1 MVTGRWF
8 LSSTVHHKSFASGFR
23 PDPLVEKKKKK
34 KKKKFIN
41 TGDVY
46 LGVIGANAGGRAVSA
61 APFLSTILKAIQ

>member
-8 LSSTVHHKSFASGFR
+8 LSLTVHHKSFASGFR
-23 PDPLVEKKKKK
+23 PDPLIEKKKKK

-46 LGVIGANAGGRAVSA
+46 LGVIGANAGGSAVSA
-61 APFLSTILKAIQ
+61 ASFLSTILKAIQ